1 MAKPLRYARAMHG
14 ENISTLHRVRFLSL
28 LERASTL
35 MIELDADGLN
45 DSVGAMA
52 EAIDGLGNHPCAR
65 ENDFV
70 LIDTYPL
77 NCLKTTNQEIH

>member
-1 MAKPLRYARAMHG
+1 MHG
-14 ENISTLHRVRFLSL
+14 ATIPTLDRARFLSL
-28 LERASTL
+28 LERASKL
-35 MIELDADGLN
+35 MIDLDADGLN

-52 EAIDGLGNHPCAR
+52 ETIDGLRNQPCAR
-65 ENDFV
+65 EKDFA